1 MDTAARIAELQRA
14 GYDVDPIAPEDT
26 SVGVI
31 HALKAKGQWLAFT
44 LVVDRSGQL
53 RFTAT
58 RVLEPARPVP
68 ALNFR
73 RVYRVSRE
81 QQRITSILYQ
91 LADCD
96 DLSDVLGELERIA
109 DGD

>member
-1 MDTAARIAELQRA
+1 MDRAARIAELQRA
-14 GYDVDPIAPEDT
+14 GYDVAPIAPEDT
-26 SVGVI
+26 GAGVI
-31 HALKAKGQWLAFT
+31 HALKAKGQWLAYT

-58 RVLEPARPVP
+58 RVLEPARSLP
-68 ALNFR
+68 ALNLR
-73 RVYRVSRE
+73 RAYRVSRE

-91 LADCD
+91 LTDGD
-96 DLSDVLGELERIA
+96 DLSEVIGELERIA